1 MSNVAINS
9 GYAAAPCKAR
19 AAGRAVWLVFGWL
32 AFWLGTVAYPCQAHP
47 VPSGFDQTAAFEVA
61 TSQPIN
67 PAHPDS
73 QPGHDDGTC
82 HHLSAPF
89 LGAPVTAAADSGNP
103 NADPVAPVAL
113 ERYPATVAVSVAG
126 IRPVSQAFPH
136 TPLFLRTQ
144 RLLI

>member
-1 MSNVAINS
+1 MSTLAINS
-9 GYAAAPCKAR
+9 ETTAAPCKAR
-19 AAGRAVWLVFGWL
+19 AAGRAVWLVLGWL

-47 VPSGFDQTAAFEVA
+47 VPSAFDQTVAFEVA

-67 PAHPDS
+67 PAYPDS
-73 QPGHDDGTC
+73 HPAHDEGTC
-82 HHLSAPF
+82 HYLSAP
-89 LGAPVTAAADSGNP
+89 LIGAPLTAAADSGNP
-103 NADPVAPVAL
+103 NAEPVVAVAL
-113 ERYPATVAVSVAG
+113 ERYPATVAVSMAG